1 MKKLV
6 SFSSMILLLGL
17 GCQKKDTQVTEQ
29 IAKLEQRVE
38 QMEKRLTQA
47 PPMKPP
53 APQAEEQTSAYDLPI
68 GESYVWGNPKAPV
81 TLTKFS
87 DAQCP
92 FCARAHESFVEEL
105 MKDKELEGK
114 VKVVFKHFPL
124 SFHKNAKP
132 ASKAAL
138 AAGEQSSDC
147 FWKMTKALYT
157 GQKDLSEENFQ
168 KWAKEVKCENKKGT
182 VGPLDAK
189 KFWKDYK
196 NNDAKYEAMIQADMD
211 LGMKAANVRG
221 TPSFFLNGWKLSQRS
236 VEAVKQMIKEK
247 GLDKAGQNG

>member
-6 SFSSMILLLGL
+6 FTSSMILFLGL

-29 IAKLEQRVE
+29 ITKLEQRIE
-38 QMEKRLTQA
+38 LLEKRLTAA
-47 PPMKPP
+47 PPAARP
-53 APQAEEQTSAYDLPI
+53 AAAAEEQTAAYDLPV
-68 GESYVWGNPKAPV
+68 GESYVWGNPQAPI

-92 FCARAHESFVEEL
+92 FCARAHESFVEEV
-105 MKDKELEGK
+105 MKDKDLEGK

-138 AAGEQSSDC
+138 AAGEQGSDC

-157 GQKDLSEENFQ
+157 GQKDLSEDNFK
-168 KWAKEVKCENKKGT
+168 KWAKEVKCTNKKGA
-182 VGPLDAK
+182 VAALDSNK
-189 KFWKDYK
+189 WWNDYQK
-196 NNDAKYEAMIQADMD
+196 NDAKYEAMIQADMD
-211 LGMKAANVRG
+211 LGMKTANVRG
-221 TPSFFLNGWKLSQRS
+221 TPSFFLNGWKLSSRS
-236 VEAVKQMIKEK
+236 VDAVKQMIKEK
-247 GLDKAGQNG
+247 HLDPSQGG